1 MKLRQ
6 QTRAAGK
13 GQSSSILLTW
23 KATSDPERASATSA
37 ALVPAIEHQEA
48 AQSAEHIVE
57 QLALEDVA
65 GATFPASTVP
75 ASDLQHGLSPSL
87 DLLVLNSSA
96 WARRL
101 KDSPTTK
108 KPWIMAADE
117 MALLPALG
125 RLGNFFI
132 GGTGADKMI
141 PTGQRTPEEL
151 AQVLLARKVKHYLA
165 VSLCGLPSDI
175 LGERAGGAN
184 KAEEEREIRT
194 MEAEAV
200 KLDTYKGYS
209 ADGIKKEAHFL
220 FQSVVEAWAS
230 LRTVDNVPATPRKH
244 VSWPDP
250 SHAQKANLGILQYGG
265 SLPPCGK
272 DPKFAANPAL
282 MLHTSMPLKLV
293 RRIDFAS
300 DSLPVEAA
308 NPKYARELWD
318 LAQAHKLSKEE
329 VCAYMQW
336 LVGYRLQH
344 VACKNRDP
352 LCQACVWIRM
362 IGMMVSLIIT

>member
-1 MKLRQ
+1 M
-6 QTRAAGK
+6 
-13 GQSSSILLTW
+13 
-23 KATSDPERASATSA
+23 
-37 ALVPAIEHQEA
+37 PAIEHQEA